1 MNPKVDAFL
10 LNTKKWREELTVLRS
25 IVIDSGLGEELKW
38 GAPCYVH
45 EKANVIMIHG
55 FKDYFAL
62 MFFKGALMKDP
73 QDLLRKP
80 GENTQSSRLIRLT
93 SMDEMLG
100 QEEVLRAY
108 IQNAIEVEK
117 AGEKVIAKKTEEYPV
132 PLELKESF
140 AENSDLQ
147 HAFYGLTPGRQRAY
161 LLHFAEAKQSA
172 TRKARI
178 EKYTPRILN
187 GKGILDCWCGLSK
200 RMPTCDG
207 SHKQLGK
214 IVN

>member
-1 MNPKVDAFL
+1 M
-10 LNTKKWREELTVLRS
+10 E
-25 IVIDSGLGEELKW
+25 SGLAEELKW

-45 EKANVIMIHG
+45 EKANVIIIHG

-80 GENTQSSRLIRLT
+80 GENTQSGRQIRLT
-93 SMDEMLG
+93 SMDEMLDL
-100 QEEVLRAY
+100 EEVLKAY

-117 AGEKVIAKKTEEYPV
+117 AGEKVIVKKTEEYPV
-132 PLELKESF
+132 PSELEESF
-140 AENSDLQ
+140 ASNSDLQ
-147 HAFYGLTPGRQRAY
+147 NAFYGLTPGRQRAY

-178 EKYTPRILN
+178 EKYAPRILK

-207 SHKQLGK
+207 SHKQLGNT
-214 IVN
+214 VN

>member
-10 LNTKKWREELTVLRS
+10 LNVKKWRDELTILRS
-25 IVIDSGLGEELKW
+25 IVLESGLAEELKW

-45 EKANVIMIHG
+45 EKANVIIIHG

-62 MFFKGALMKDP
+62 MFFKGALMEDP

-80 GENTQSSRLIRLT
+80 GENTQSGRQIRMT

-108 IQNAIEVEK
+108 IQDAIAVEK
-117 AGEKVIAKKTEEYPV
+117 AGVKVVVKKTEEYPV
-132 PLELKESF
+132 PSELEESF
-140 AENSDLQ
+140 AENRDLQ

-178 EKYTPRILN
+178 EKYTSRILK

-207 SHKQLGK
+207 SHKQLG
-214 IVN
+214 

>member
-10 LNTKKWREELTVLRS
+10 LNVKKWREELTILRC
-25 IVIDSGLGEELKW
+25 IVMDSGLGEELKW

-45 EKANVIMIHG
+45 EQANVIIIQG
-55 FKDYFAL
+55 FKNYFAL
-62 MFFKGALMKDP
+62 LFFKGALMEDP

-80 GENTQSSRLIRLT
+80 GENTQSGRQIRMC

-100 QEEVLRAY
+100 QEEILRAY
-108 IQNAIEVEK
+108 IQNAIAVEK
-117 AGEKVIAKKTEEYPV
+117 AGVKVDVKKTDEYPV
-132 PLELKESF
+132 PSELEESF
-140 AENSDLQ
+140 AANSDLQ

-161 LLHFAEAKQSA
+161 LLHFTEAKQSA

-178 EKYTPRILN
+178 EKYTFRILK

-207 SHKQLGK
+207 SHKQLG
-214 IVN
+214 

>member
-1 MNPKVDAFL
+1 MNPKVDTFL
-10 LNTKKWREELTVLRS
+10 LNVKKWREELTVLRS
-25 IVIDSGLGEELKW
+25 IVMDSGLGEELKW

-45 EKANVIMIHG
+45 EQANVIIIQG

-62 MFFKGALMKDP
+62 LFFKGALMKDP
-73 QDLLRKP
+73 EDLLRKP
-80 GENTQSSRLIRLT
+80 GENTQSGRQIRLT

-108 IQNAIEVEK
+108 IQHAIEVEK
-117 AGEKVIAKKTEEYPV
+117 AGEKVIAKKTEEYAV
-132 PLELKESF
+132 PLELEESF
-140 AENSDLQ
+140 AENSELQ

-178 EKYTPRILN
+178 EKYTPRILK

-207 SHKQLGK
+207 SHKHLG
-214 IVN
+214 

>member
-10 LNTKKWREELTVLRS
+10 IKAKQWREELTILRS
-25 IVIDSGLGEELKW
+25 IVMDSGLGEELKW

-45 EKANVIMIHG
+45 EQANVIIMQG

-80 GENTQSSRLIRLT
+80 GENTQSGRQIRMT

-117 AGEKVIAKKTEEYPV
+117 TGNKVVVKKTEEYPV
-132 PLELKESF
+132 PSELEESF
-140 AENSDLQ
+140 AENSNLQ
-147 HAFYGLTPGRQRAY
+147 NAFYGLTPGRQRAY

-172 TRKARI
+172 TRKTRI

-200 RMPTCDG
+200 RMPACDG
-207 SHKQLGK
+207 SHKQLG
-214 IVN
+214 N

>member
-10 LNTKKWREELTVLRS
+10 LNSKKWREELTILRS
-25 IVIDSGLGEELKW
+25 IVMDSGLGEELKW

-45 EKANVIMIHG
+45 DQANVIIIQG

-80 GENTQSSRLIRLT
+80 GENTQSGRQIRMT

-108 IQNAIEVEK
+108 IQDAIAVEK
-117 AGEKVIAKKTEEYPV
+117 AGIKVVVKKTEEYPI
-132 PLELKESF
+132 PSELEESF
-140 AENSDLQ
+140 ATNRDFQ

-161 LLHFAEAKQSA
+161 LLHFSEAKQSA

-178 EKYTPRILN
+178 EKYAPRILK

-207 SHKQLGK
+207 SHKQLG
-214 IVN
+214 

>member
-10 LNTKKWREELTVLRS
+10 LNTKKWREELTILRS
-25 IVIDSGLGEELKW
+25 IVMDSGLGEELKW

-147 HAFYGLTPGRQRAY
+147 HSFYGLTPGRQRAY
-161 LLHFAEAKQSA
+161 LLHFAEAKQSS

-207 SHKQLGK
+207 SHRQLG
-214 IVN
+214 

>member
-1 MNPKVDAFL
+1 MNPKVDTFL
-10 LNTKKWREELTVLRS
+10 LNVKKWREELTVLRS
-25 IVIDSGLGEELKW
+25 IVMDSGLGEELKW

-45 EKANVIMIHG
+45 EQANVIIIQG

-62 MFFKGALMKDP
+62 LFFKGALMKDP
-73 QDLLRKP
+73 EDLLRKP
-80 GENTQSSRLIRLT
+80 GENTQSGRQIRLT
-93 SMDEMLG
+93 SMDEILG

-108 IQNAIEVEK
+108 IQHAIEVEK
-117 AGEKVIAKKTEEYPV
+117 AGEKVAVKKTEEYAV
-132 PLELKESF
+132 PLELEESF
-140 AENSDLQ
+140 AENSELQ

-178 EKYTPRILN
+178 EKYTPRILK

-207 SHKQLGK
+207 SHKQ
-214 IVN
+214 

>member
-1 MNPKVDAFL
+1 MNPKVDTFL
-10 LNTKKWREELTVLRS
+10 LNVKKWREELTVLRS
-25 IVIDSGLGEELKW
+25 IVMDSGLGEELKW

-45 EKANVIMIHG
+45 EQANVIIIQG

-62 MFFKGALMKDP
+62 LFFKGALMKDP
-73 QDLLRKP
+73 QDLLHKP
-80 GENTQSSRLIRLT
+80 GENTQSGRQIRLT
-93 SMDEMLG
+93 SMDEILG

-108 IQNAIEVEK
+108 IQHAIEVEK
-117 AGEKVIAKKTEEYPV
+117 AGEKVAVKKTEEYAV
-132 PLELKESF
+132 PLELEESF
-140 AENSDLQ
+140 AENSELQ

-207 SHKQLGK
+207 SHRQLG
-214 IVN
+214 

>member
-10 LNTKKWREELTVLRS
+10 LNAKKWREELTILRS
-25 IVIDSGLGEELKW
+25 IVMDSGLGEELKW

-45 EKANVIMIHG
+45 EQANVIIIQG
-55 FKDYFAL
+55 FTDYFAL
-62 MFFKGALMKDP
+62 MFFKGTLMEDP

-80 GENTQSSRLIRLT
+80 GENTQSGRQIRLT
-93 SMDEMLG
+93 SMEEMLDL
-100 QEEVLRAY
+100 EEVLRAY
-108 IQNAIEVEK
+108 IQNAVAVEK
-117 AGEKVIAKKTEEYPV
+117 AGLKVVEKKTEEYPV
-132 PLELKESF
+132 PSELEETF
-140 AENSDLQ
+140 AANSDLQ

-161 LLHFAEAKQSA
+161 LSHFAEAKQSA

-178 EKYTPRILN
+178 EKYAPRILK

-207 SHKQLGK
+207 SHKQLGNT
-214 IVN
+214 VN

>member
-1 MNPKVDAFL
+1 MNPKVDTFL
-10 LNTKKWREELTVLRS
+10 LNVKKWREELTILRS
-25 IVIDSGLGEELKW
+25 IVMDSGLAEELKW

-45 EKANVIMIHG
+45 EQANVIIIQG

-62 MFFKGALMKDP
+62 LFFKGALMKDP

-80 GENTQSSRLIRLT
+80 GENTQSGRQIRMT

-108 IQNAIEVEK
+108 IQNAIAVEK
-117 AGEKVIAKKTEEYPV
+117 AGEKVIVKKTEEYAV
-132 PLELKESF
+132 PLELEESF

-161 LLHFAEAKQSA
+161 LMHFAEAKQSA

-178 EKYTPRILN
+178 EKYAPRILK

-207 SHKQLGK
+207 SHKQLS
-214 IVN
+214 

>member
-25 IVIDSGLGEELKW
+25 IVMDSGLGEEFKW

-161 LLHFAEAKQSA
+161 LLHFAEAKQSS

-207 SHKQLGK
+207 SHKHLSK

>member
-25 IVIDSGLGEELKW
+25 IVMDSGLGEELKW

-45 EKANVIMIHG
+45 EKANVIIIHG

-73 QDLLRKP
+73 QNLLRKP
-80 GENTQSSRLIRLT
+80 GENTQSGRQIRLT

-100 QEEVLRAY
+100 QEEVIRAY
-108 IQNAIEVEK
+108 IQHAIEVEK
-117 AGEKVIAKKTEEYPV
+117 AGEKVIAKKTEEYHV
-132 PLELKESF
+132 PSELEESF

-172 TRKARI
+172 TRKAWI
-178 EKYTPRILN
+178 EKYTQRILN

-200 RMPTCDG
+200 RMPNCDG
-207 SHKQLGK
+207 SHRQLD
-214 IVN
+214 

>member
-25 IVIDSGLGEELKW
+25 IVMDSGLGEELKW

-45 EKANVIMIHG
+45 EQANVIIMQG

-80 GENTQSSRLIRLT
+80 GENTQSGRQIRMT

-100 QEEVLRAY
+100 QEDVLRAY
-108 IQNAIEVEK
+108 IQHAIEVEK
-117 AGEKVIAKKTEEYPV
+117 GGKKVIVKKTEEYAV
-132 PLELKESF
+132 PLELEESF
-140 AENSDLQ
+140 VENSDLQ

-178 EKYTPRILN
+178 EKYAPRILK

-207 SHKQLGK
+207 SHKQLG
-214 IVN
+214 

>member
-25 IVIDSGLGEELKW
+25 IVMGSGLGEELKW

-45 EKANVIMIHG
+45 EKTNVIIIHG

-73 QDLLRKP
+73 QNLLHKP
-80 GENTQSSRLIRLT
+80 GENTQSGRQIRLT

-108 IQNAIEVEK
+108 IQHAIEVEK
-117 AGEKVIAKKTEEYPV
+117 AGEKVITKKTEEYPV
-132 PLELKESF
+132 PSELEESF

-161 LLHFAEAKQSA
+161 LMHFAEAKQSA

-178 EKYTPRILN
+178 EKYTQRILN

-207 SHKQLGK
+207 SHRQLG
-214 IVN
+214 

>member
-10 LNTKKWREELTVLRS
+10 LNAKKWREELTLLRS
-25 IVIDSGLGEELKW
+25 IVMDSGLGEELKW
-38 GAPCYVH
+38 GAPCYVR
-45 EKANVIMIHG
+45 EQANVIIIQG

-62 MFFKGALMKDP
+62 LFFKGALMEDP

-80 GENTQSSRLIRLT
+80 GENTQSGRQIRMT

-117 AGEKVIAKKTEEYPV
+117 AGEKVVVKKTEEYAV
-132 PLELKESF
+132 PLELEESF
-140 AENSDLQ
+140 ATNSDLQ
-147 HAFYGLTPGRQRAY
+147 HAFFGLTPGRQRAY

-178 EKYTPRILN
+178 EKYAPRILK

-200 RMPTCDG
+200 RMPACDG
-207 SHKQLGK
+207 SHKQLG
-214 IVN
+214 

>member
-1 MNPKVDAFL
+1 MNPKVDTFL
-10 LNTKKWREELTVLRS
+10 LNVKKWREELTVLRS
-25 IVIDSGLGEELKW
+25 IVMDSGLGEELKW

-45 EKANVIMIHG
+45 EQSNVIIIQG

-73 QDLLRKP
+73 QNLLHKP
-80 GENTQSSRLIRLT
+80 GENTQSGRQIRLT

-100 QEEVLRAY
+100 QKEVLRAY
-108 IQNAIEVEK
+108 IQHAIEVEK
-117 AGEKVIAKKTEEYPV
+117 AGEKVIAKKTEEYHV
-132 PLELKESF
+132 PSELEESF

-147 HAFYGLTPGRQRAY
+147 HAFYRLTPGRQRAY
-161 LLHFAEAKQSA
+161 LLHFAEAKQSV

-178 EKYTPRILN
+178 EKYTPRILK

-207 SHKQLGK
+207 SHRQLG
-214 IVN
+214 

>member
-1 MNPKVDAFL
+1 MNPKVDTFL
-10 LNTKKWREELTVLRS
+10 LNVKKWREELTILRS
-25 IVIDSGLGEELKW
+25 IVIDSGLAEELKW

-45 EKANVIMIHG
+45 EQANVIIIQG

-62 MFFKGALMKDP
+62 LFFKGALMKDP

-80 GENTQSSRLIRLT
+80 GENTQSGRQIRMT

-108 IQNAIEVEK
+108 IQNAIAVEK
-117 AGEKVIAKKTEEYPV
+117 AGEKVIVKKTEEYAV
-132 PLELKESF
+132 PLELEESF

-161 LLHFAEAKQSA
+161 LMHFAEAKQSA

-178 EKYTPRILN
+178 EKYAPRILK

-207 SHKQLGK
+207 SHKQLG
-214 IVN
+214 

>member
-10 LNTKKWREELTVLRS
+10 LNVKKWRDELTILRS
-25 IVIDSGLGEELKW
+25 IVLDSGLSEELKW
-38 GAPCYVH
+38 GVPCYVH
-45 EKANVIMIHG
+45 EKANVIIIGG

-62 MFFKGALMKDP
+62 MFFKGALMEDP

-80 GENTQSSRLIRLT
+80 GENTQSGRQIRLT
-93 SMDEMLG
+93 SIEEMLDL
-100 QEEVLRAY
+100 EEVLKAY
-108 IQNAIEVEK
+108 IQNAIAVEK
-117 AGEKVIAKKTEEYPV
+117 TGLKVVEKKTEEYPV
-132 PLELKESF
+132 PPELEESF
-140 AENSDLQ
+140 AANSDLQ

-178 EKYTPRILN
+178 EKYTSRILK

-207 SHKQLGK
+207 SHKQLG
-214 IVN
+214 

>member
-10 LNTKKWREELTVLRS
+10 LNVKKWREELTVLRS
-25 IVIDSGLGEELKW
+25 IVMDSGLSEELKW
-38 GAPCYVH
+38 GAPCYLH
-45 EKANVIMIHG
+45 DKANVIIIHG

-62 MFFKGALMKDP
+62 MFFKGALMEDP

-80 GENTQSSRLIRLT
+80 GENTQSGRQIRMT

-108 IQNAIEVEK
+108 IQHAIEVEK
-117 AGEKVIAKKTEEYPV
+117 AREKVVVKKTEEYPV
-132 PLELKESF
+132 PSELEESF
-140 AENSDLQ
+140 TANSDLQ

-178 EKYTPRILN
+178 EKYTSRILK

-200 RMPTCDG
+200 RMPNCDG
-207 SHKQLGK
+207 SHKQLG
-214 IVN
+214 

>member
-10 LNTKKWREELTVLRS
+10 LKTKKWREELTILRS
-25 IVIDSGLGEELKW
+25 IVMDSGLGEELKW

-45 EKANVIMIHG
+45 EQANVIIIQG

-80 GENTQSSRLIRLT
+80 GENTQSGRQIRMT

-108 IQNAIEVEK
+108 IQDAIAVEK
-117 AGEKVIAKKTEEYPV
+117 AGVKVVVKKTEEYPV
-132 PLELKESF
+132 PSELEESF
-140 AENSDLQ
+140 AANNDLQ

-178 EKYTPRILN
+178 EKYAPRILK
-187 GKGILDCWCGLSK
+187 GKGIIDCWCGLSK

-207 SHKQLGK
+207 SHKQLG
-214 IVN
+214 

>member
-1 MNPKVDAFL
+1 MNPKVDTFL
-10 LNTKKWREELTVLRS
+10 LNVKKWREELTVLRS
-25 IVIDSGLGEELKW
+25 IVMDSGLGEELKW

-45 EKANVIMIHG
+45 EQANVIIIQG

-62 MFFKGALMKDP
+62 LFFKGALMKDP
-73 QDLLRKP
+73 EDLLRKP
-80 GENTQSSRLIRLT
+80 GENTQSGRQIRMT

-108 IQNAIEVEK
+108 IQHAIEVEK
-117 AGEKVIAKKTEEYPV
+117 AGEKVAVKKTEEYAV
-132 PLELKESF
+132 PLELEESF
-140 AENSDLQ
+140 AENSELQ

-161 LLHFAEAKQSA
+161 LLHFAEAKQSV

-178 EKYTPRILN
+178 EKYMQRILN

-207 SHKQLGK
+207 SHRQLGNA
-214 IVN
+214 VS

>member
-1 MNPKVDAFL
+1 MNPNVDAFL
-10 LNTKKWREELTVLRS
+10 LNAKKWREELTILRS
-25 IVIDSGLGEELKW
+25 IVMDSGLGEELKW

-45 EKANVIMIHG
+45 EQANVIIIQG

-62 MFFKGALMKDP
+62 LFFKGALMKDP

-80 GENTQSSRLIRLT
+80 GENTQSGRQIRMT

-108 IQNAIEVEK
+108 IQNAIAVEK
-117 AGEKVIAKKTEEYPV
+117 AGEKVVVKKTEEYAV
-132 PLELKESF
+132 PLELEESF

-161 LLHFAEAKQSA
+161 LMHFAEAKQSA
-172 TRKARI
+172 TRKTRI
-178 EKYTPRILN
+178 EKYAPRILK

-207 SHKQLGK
+207 SHKQLG
-214 IVN
+214 

>member
-10 LNTKKWREELTVLRS
+10 LNTKKWREELTILRS
-25 IVIDSGLGEELKW
+25 IVMDSGLGEELKW

-45 EKANVIMIHG
+45 EQANVMIIQG

-80 GENTQSSRLIRLT
+80 GENTQSGRQIRMT

-108 IQNAIEVEK
+108 IQDAIAVEK
-117 AGEKVIAKKTEEYPV
+117 AGVKVVVKKTEEYPV
-132 PLELKESF
+132 PSELEESF
-140 AENSDLQ
+140 VANSDLQ

-178 EKYTPRILN
+178 EKYAPRILK

-207 SHKQLGK
+207 SHKQLG
-214 IVN
+214 

>member
-10 LNTKKWREELTVLRS
+10 LNVKKWREELTILRS
-25 IVIDSGLGEELKW
+25 IVMDSGLSEELKW
-38 GAPCYVH
+38 GVPCYVH
-45 EKANVIMIHG
+45 EKANVIIIGG

-62 MFFKGALMKDP
+62 MFFKGALMEDP

-80 GENTQSSRLIRLT
+80 GENTQSGRQIRLT
-93 SMDEMLG
+93 SIEEMLDL
-100 QEEVLRAY
+100 EEVLKAY
-108 IQNAIEVEK
+108 IQHAIAVEK
-117 AGEKVIAKKTEEYPV
+117 AGLKVVEKKTEEYPV
-132 PLELKESF
+132 PSELEESF
-140 AENSDLQ
+140 AANSDLQ

-178 EKYTPRILN
+178 EKYAPRILK

-207 SHKQLGK
+207 SHKQLGNT
-214 IVN
+214 VN

>member
-1 MNPKVDAFL
+1 MNPKVDTFL
-10 LNTKKWREELTVLRS
+10 LNVKKWREELTILRS
-25 IVIDSGLGEELKW
+25 IVMDSGLAEELKW

-45 EKANVIMIHG
+45 EQANVIIIQG

-62 MFFKGALMKDP
+62 LFFKGALMKDP

-80 GENTQSSRLIRLT
+80 GENTQSGRQIRMT

-108 IQNAIEVEK
+108 IQNAIAVEK
-117 AGEKVIAKKTEEYPV
+117 AGEKVIVKKTEEYAV
-132 PLELKESF
+132 PLELEESF

-161 LLHFAEAKQSA
+161 LMHFAEAKQSA

-178 EKYTPRILN
+178 EKYAPRILK

-207 SHKQLGK
+207 SHKQLG
-214 IVN
+214 

>member
-25 IVIDSGLGEELKW
+25 IVMDSGLGEELKW

-45 EKANVIMIHG
+45 EQANVIIMQG

-80 GENTQSSRLIRLT
+80 GENTQSGRQIRMT

-108 IQNAIEVEK
+108 IQNAIAVEK
-117 AGEKVIAKKTEEYPV
+117 AGEKVIVKKTEEYAV
-132 PLELKESF
+132 PLELEESF

-161 LLHFAEAKQSA
+161 LMHFAEAKQSA
-172 TRKARI
+172 TRKTRI
-178 EKYTPRILN
+178 EKYAPRILK

-207 SHKQLGK
+207 SHKQLG
-214 IVN
+214 

>member
-10 LNTKKWREELTVLRS
+10 LNTKKWREELTILRS
-25 IVIDSGLGEELKW
+25 IVMDSGLVEELKW

-45 EKANVIMIHG
+45 EKANVIIIHG

-73 QDLLRKP
+73 QNLLHKP
-80 GENTQSSRLIRLT
+80 GENTQSGRQIRLT

-100 QEEVLRAY
+100 QEEVIRAY
-108 IQNAIEVEK
+108 IQHAIEVEK

-132 PLELKESF
+132 PSELEESF

-178 EKYTPRILN
+178 EKYTQRILN

-207 SHKQLGK
+207 SHRQLG
-214 IVN
+214 

>member
-25 IVIDSGLGEELKW
+25 IVMDSGLGEELKW

-45 EKANVIMIHG
+45 EQANVIIIHG

-73 QDLLRKP
+73 EDLLRKP
-80 GENTQSSRLIRLT
+80 GENTQSGRQIRMT
-93 SMDEMLG
+93 SIDEMLG

-108 IQNAIEVEK
+108 IQHAIEVEK
-117 AGEKVIAKKTEEYPV
+117 AGGKVIVKKTEEYHV
-132 PLELKESF
+132 PSELEESF

-147 HAFYGLTPGRQRAY
+147 HAFYGLTTGRQRAY

-178 EKYTPRILN
+178 EKYTPRILK

-207 SHKQLGK
+207 SHKQLG
-214 IVN
+214 

>member
-25 IVIDSGLGEELKW
+25 IVMDSGLGEELKW

-45 EKANVIMIHG
+45 EQSNVMIIQG

-73 QDLLRKP
+73 EDLLRKP
-80 GENTQSSRLIRLT
+80 GENTQSGRQIRLT

-108 IQNAIEVEK
+108 IQHAIEVEK
-117 AGEKVIAKKTEEYPV
+117 AGEKVITKKTEEYPV
-132 PLELKESF
+132 PSELEESF

-172 TRKARI
+172 TCKARI
-178 EKYTPRILN
+178 EKYTQRILK

-207 SHKQLGK
+207 SHRQLG
-214 IVN
+214 

>member
-1 MNPKVDAFL
+1 MNPKVDTFL
-10 LNTKKWREELTVLRS
+10 LNVKKWREELTILRS
-25 IVIDSGLGEELKW
+25 IVMDSGLAEELKW

-45 EKANVIMIHG
+45 EQANVIIMQG

-80 GENTQSSRLIRLT
+80 GENTQSGRQIRMT

-108 IQNAIEVEK
+108 IQNAIAVEK
-117 AGEKVIAKKTEEYPV
+117 AGEKVIVKKTEEYAV
-132 PLELKESF
+132 PLEMEESF

-161 LLHFAEAKQSA
+161 LMHFAEAKQSA

-178 EKYTPRILN
+178 EKYAPRILK

-207 SHKQLGK
+207 SHKQLS
-214 IVN
+214 

>member
-10 LNTKKWREELTVLRS
+10 LNVKKWREELTVLRS
-25 IVIDSGLGEELKW
+25 IVMESGLAEELKW

-45 EKANVIMIHG
+45 EKANVIIIHG

-80 GENTQSSRLIRLT
+80 GENTQSGRQIRLT
-93 SMDEMLG
+93 SMDEMLDL
-100 QEEVLRAY
+100 EEVLKAY

-117 AGEKVIAKKTEEYPV
+117 AGEKVIVKKTEEYPV
-132 PLELKESF
+132 PSELEESF
-140 AENSDLQ
+140 ASNSDLQ
-147 HAFYGLTPGRQRAY
+147 NAFYGLTPGRQRAY

-178 EKYTPRILN
+178 QKYAPRILK

-207 SHKQLGK
+207 SHKQLG
-214 IVN
+214 

>member
-25 IVIDSGLGEELKW
+25 IVMDSGLGEELKW

-45 EKANVIMIHG
+45 EKANVIIIHG

-73 QDLLRKP
+73 QNLLRKP
-80 GENTQSSRLIRLT
+80 GENTQSGRQIRLT

-100 QEEVLRAY
+100 QEEVLRTY
-108 IQNAIEVEK
+108 IQHAIEVEK
-117 AGEKVIAKKTEEYPV
+117 AGEKVITKKTEEYPV
-132 PLELKESF
+132 PSELEESF

-161 LLHFAEAKQSA
+161 LLHFAEAKQSV

-178 EKYTPRILN
+178 EKYTQRILN

-207 SHKQLGK
+207 SHRQLG
-214 IVN
+214 

>member
-10 LNTKKWREELTVLRS
+10 LNTKKWREELTILRS
-25 IVIDSGLGEELKW
+25 IVMDSGLGEELKW

-45 EKANVIMIHG
+45 EQANVIIIQG

-80 GENTQSSRLIRLT
+80 GENTQSGRQIRMT

-108 IQNAIEVEK
+108 IQDAIAVEK
-117 AGEKVIAKKTEEYPV
+117 AGVKVVVKKTEEYPV
-132 PLELKESF
+132 PSELEESF
-140 AENSDLQ
+140 AANNDLQ

-178 EKYTPRILN
+178 EKYTSRILK

-207 SHKQLGK
+207 SHKQLGNT
-214 IVN
+214 VN

>member
-1 MNPKVDAFL
+1 MNPKVNAFL
-10 LNTKKWREELTVLRS
+10 LNVKKWREKLTILRS
-25 IVIDSGLGEELKW
+25 IAMDSGLEEELEW

-45 EKANVIMIHG
+45 DKANVMIIQG

-80 GENTQSSRLIRLT
+80 GENTQSGRQIRMY

-108 IQNAIEVEK
+108 IQHAIEVEK
-117 AGEKVIAKKTEEYPV
+117 GGEKVIVKKTEEYAV
-132 PLELKESF
+132 PLELEESF

-161 LLHFAEAKQSA
+161 ILHFAEAKQSA

-207 SHKQLGK
+207 SHKQLG
-214 IVN
+214 

>member
-1 MNPKVDAFL
+1 MNPKVDTFL
-10 LNTKKWREELTVLRS
+10 LNVKKWREELTVLRS
-25 IVIDSGLGEELKW
+25 IVMDSGLGEELKW

-45 EKANVIMIHG
+45 EQANVIIIQG

-62 MFFKGALMKDP
+62 LFFKGALMKDP
-73 QDLLRKP
+73 EDLLRKP
-80 GENTQSSRLIRLT
+80 GENTQSGRQIRLT

-108 IQNAIEVEK
+108 IQHAIEVEK
-117 AGEKVIAKKTEEYPV
+117 AGEKVIAKKTEEYAV
-132 PLELKESF
+132 PLELEESF
-140 AENSDLQ
+140 AENSELQ

-178 EKYTPRILN
+178 EKYTQRILN

-207 SHKQLGK
+207 SHKQLG
-214 IVN
+214 

>member
-1 MNPKVDAFL
+1 MNSKVDAFL
-10 LNTKKWREELTVLRS
+10 LNTKKWREELTILRS
-25 IVIDSGLGEELKW
+25 IVMDSGLGEELKW

-45 EKANVIMIHG
+45 EQANVIIMQG

-80 GENTQSSRLIRLT
+80 GENTQSGRQIRMT

-100 QEEVLRAY
+100 QEEVIRAY
-108 IQNAIEVEK
+108 IQHAIEVEK
-117 AGEKVIAKKTEEYPV
+117 AGEKVIAKKTEEYAV
-132 PLELKESF
+132 PSELEESF

-161 LLHFAEAKQSA
+161 LMHFGEAKQSA

-178 EKYTPRILN
+178 EKYTPRILK

-207 SHKQLGK
+207 SHKQLG
-214 IVN
+214 

>member
-1 MNPKVDAFL
+1 MNPKVDTFL
-10 LNTKKWREELTVLRS
+10 LNVKKWREELTVLRS
-25 IVIDSGLGEELKW
+25 IVMDSGLGEELKW

-45 EKANVIMIHG
+45 EQANVMIIQG

-73 QDLLRKP
+73 QNLLHKP
-80 GENTQSSRLIRLT
+80 GENTQSGRQIRMT

-108 IQNAIEVEK
+108 IQHAIEVEK
-117 AGEKVIAKKTEEYPV
+117 AGGKVITKKTEEYPV
-132 PLELKESF
+132 PSELEESF
-140 AENSDLQ
+140 AENSELQ

-207 SHKQLGK
+207 SHKQLG
-214 IVN
+214 

>member
-1 MNPKVDAFL
+1 MNPKVDTFL
-10 LNTKKWREELTVLRS
+10 LNVKKWREELTILRS
-25 IVIDSGLGEELKW
+25 IVMDSGLAEELKW

-45 EKANVIMIHG
+45 EQANVIIIQG

-62 MFFKGALMKDP
+62 LFFKGALMKDP

-80 GENTQSSRLIRLT
+80 GENTQSGRQIRMT

-108 IQNAIEVEK
+108 IQNAIAVEK
-117 AGEKVIAKKTEEYPV
+117 AGEKVIVKKTEEYAV
-132 PLELKESF
+132 PLELEESF

-178 EKYTPRILN
+178 EKYTPRILK

-207 SHKQLGK
+207 SHKQLG
-214 IVN
+214 